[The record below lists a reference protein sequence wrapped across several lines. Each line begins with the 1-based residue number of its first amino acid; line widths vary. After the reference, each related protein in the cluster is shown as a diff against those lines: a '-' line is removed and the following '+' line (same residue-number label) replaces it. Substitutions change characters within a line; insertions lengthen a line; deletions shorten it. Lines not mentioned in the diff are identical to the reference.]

1 MNTKLWLHSALKIWK
16 ESVIWDHYKT
26 ILISCIY
33 YVLLKFFILQILE
46 LICWNIIVPSKNVV
60 FEQNNFTCTF
70 SIKMSGNFRFSS
82 LAKLK
87 IGPYRRRGPK
97 IRPKHLQNTCA
108 MHSFQ
113 FQCLDFLK
121 EIIYCLLKMS
131 SIWVLLENIF

>member
-26 ILISCIY
+26 IVISCIY